1 MKLVANFLALL
12 VLCLF
17 GPLAGATEKTAAKC
31 VGEICI
37 GSHSKGPKW
46 LLREYGPG
54 QTHKDVDDPNLIVH
68 CYYDARQKLWIELEF
83 SASESR
89 KSDLQLSGLFVT
101 NTPMCP
107 TKFTSKRA
115 FPDFASEY
123 GIKVGSTESE
133 IVSKMGSPKR
143 KDDVKAIESKS
154 PYLKD
159 SPRYSSKAG
168 SYRLAYDDNPSSLL
182 FNFYGLESGR
192 VVSMWF
198 AERE

>member
-1 MKLVANFLALL
+1 MKLMANFLVLL
-12 VLCLF
+12 VLCFL
-17 GPLAGATEKTAAKC
+17 GPLAGAAETTAAKC

-37 GSHSKGPKW
+37 GAHSKGPKW

-54 QTHKDVDDPNLIVH
+54 QVHKDVDDPNLVVH

-83 SASESR
+83 SVSESR
-89 KSDLQLSGLFVT
+89 KFDLQLTGIFVT

-107 TKFTSKRA
+107 TRFASKRA
-115 FPDFASEY
+115 FPDFGSDY
-123 GIKVGSTESE
+123 GIKIGSTESE
-133 IVSKMGSPKR
+133 IVSKMGAPKR

-154 PYLKD
+154 PYLND

-182 FNFYGLESGR
+182 FNFYGLENGR
-192 VVSMWF
+192 LVSMWF